1 MFGQGAVDQEMA
13 SSDEVSD
20 EGEGSVV
27 ANNESDGDDG
37 THNNQEM
44 DQEVILLPVS
54 SSPLLLLSFSLTFRT
69 DTL

>member
-37 THNNQEM
+37 GTLNNQEM
-44 DQEVILLPVS
+44 DQVIFVAVA
-54 SSPLLLLSFSLTFRT
+54 SSPLLPLSDIFRT
-69 DTL
+69 DTLCA